1 MSRGETTSDLTP
13 FLSDESETEGPVEQR
28 GEAVAHGP
36 EEESPSGV
44 SKTRALLTVLILCY
58 INLLNYMDRF
68 TVAGRWR
75 GPTPNQKLSF
85 IKQ

>member
-1 MSRGETTSDLTP
+1 MSLGETTSDLAP

-28 GEAVAHGP
+28 GGAVAPGP

-68 TVAGRWR
+68 TVAGRPC
-75 GPTPNQKLSF
+75 GPPANQKLSH